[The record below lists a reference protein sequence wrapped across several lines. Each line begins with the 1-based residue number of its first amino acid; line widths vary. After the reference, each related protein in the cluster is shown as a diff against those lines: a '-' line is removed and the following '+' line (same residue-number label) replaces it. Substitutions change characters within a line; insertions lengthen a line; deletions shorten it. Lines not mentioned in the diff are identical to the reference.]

1 MEDTVFHKI
10 IRKEIPA
17 TIRYEDEHVLAFN
30 DINPQGKTHVLLI
43 PKVHITDLEDAV
55 TSDEKMRAL
64 NHLIKAL
71 PGIARETGV
80 TQGYTVQT
88 NVGDYQEVPYLHFHI
103 ISKY

>member
-17 TIRYEDEHVLAFN
+17 TIIYEDEHILAFN
-30 DINPQGKTHVLLI
+30 DINPQEKTHILLI
-43 PKVHITDLEDAV
+43 PKLHITDLEDAV
-55 TSDEKMRAL
+55 TSDEKMQAL

-71 PGIARETGV
+71 PEVVRETGV